1 MTKIYNREFEITDEN
16 GFCVGNTH
24 LNINSEKAILDGKP
38 ISEWLEL
45 INNIQSTN
53 ATLTKKVAQ
62 LETELATKRG
72 YSKDKH
78 K

>member
-1 MTKIYNREFEITDEN
+1 MTEKITDEN
-16 GFCVGNTH
+16 GFYAGNTH
-24 LNINSEKAILDGKP
+24 LVINSEKVILDGKP

-45 INNIQSTN
+45 IVNIQSRN
-53 ATLTKKVAQ
+53 AVLSGKVAQ

-72 YSKDKH
+72 CSNDEH